1 METHNSDTIIVD
13 ISFVVELL
21 LDLRVFTSRSVILT
35 SEMSNDNKSARSG
48 GRSWALFGEVEKALR
63 RANSKWERTD
73 RDSWGAYWTPP
84 GWREVRLTVSE
95 TISFLKG

>member
-21 LDLRVFTSRSVILT
+21 LDLRVFTSRPVILT

-48 GRSWALFGEVEKALR
+48 GRVGAFGEVEKALR
-63 RANSKWERTD
+63 RANSKWERID
-73 RDSWGAYWTPP
+73 RD
-84 GWREVRLTVSE
+84 
-95 TISFLKG
+95 

>member
-21 LDLRVFTSRSVILT
+21 LDLRVFTSRPVILT

-48 GRSWALFGEVEKALR
+48 GRVGCFRG
-63 RANSKWERTD
+63 
-73 RDSWGAYWTPP
+73 G
-84 GWREVRLTVSE
+84 RESSE
-95 TISFLKG
+95 ES